1 MEELSRSLKGRI
13 AIRTFKITAD
23 ALLLRG
29 HYRISGPSGQT
40 MESALRTL
48 SPEIYGVM
56 NDPRTIDL
64 NGLEYVMDRLPR
76 GIEQCSRIVLTA
88 REDLESTSFERIVPP
103 KRRRVSYRVGD
114 NEMCFVITRGLSE
127 IYDILTHLT
136 FLHIEARKIAQQMR
150 DSEGNPA
157 QVWKELEQNLA
168 QTGELRGKDL
178 DHALWNLS
186 LLLGRTF
193 QETKEA
199 YDSFETSRR
208 EHQANNGLLRLIWD
222 LGKLMDNEMNR
233 AHDLTML
240 FTPVLGHIVLNQVYG
255 KKWAKRLWNTLIDRG
270 LQERPLHIIS
280 ANLHSVLNTLFAY
293 AASSPEM
300 RDRYRDDFYGFI
312 QVCRQEGHSVE
323 SFASGH
329 GFLSLPDESGT
340 QIDCQLID
348 TAALAGLPLHP
359 ELRVSID
366 ALPDPKPVILVM
378 DYAFGTQA
386 FEVMDELL
394 DPAAGDV
401 RVSQSPV
408 RSISIMGKAGTIC
421 GQKGDIMLATAHV
434 LEGLPHNYIVEND
447 LSREDFA
454 PDIDV
459 HAGPII
465 TVLGTSLQNRD
476 VLERFQRTSWK
487 AVGLEMEGGH
497 YQQAISAAV
506 IRGHIPRD
514 VKVRYAY
521 YASDNPLV
529 SGQTLASGSMGVAG
543 IRPTYM
549 ITKVILE
556 KILGTPAAR
565 GEPAGIGSPS
575 TEKLEEA

>member
-1 MEELSRSLKGRI
+1 MEEISRSLKGRI

-29 HYRISGPSGQT
+29 HYKISGPSGQT
-40 MESALRTL
+40 LENALRAL

-64 NGLEYVMDRLPR
+64 NGLEYVLDRLPR
-76 GIEQCSRIVLTA
+76 GIERCSRIVLTA
-88 REDLESTSFERIVPP
+88 REDLEATSFERIVPP
-103 KRRRVSYRVGD
+103 KRRRVSYRVGE

-136 FLHIEARKIAQQMR
+136 FLHIEARKIALQMR
-150 DSEGNPA
+150 DSEGNAA
-157 QVWKELEQNLA
+157 QEWKELEKNLG
-168 QTGELRGKDL
+168 QSEELQGKEL

-186 LLLGRTF
+186 LLLGRAF
-193 QETKEA
+193 HETKEA
-199 YDSFETSRR
+199 YEYFEESRV
-208 EHQANNGLLRLIWD
+208 ELQANNGLLHIIRD
-222 LGKLMDNEMNR
+222 LGKLMDSEMNR
-233 AHDLTML
+233 AHELTMM
-240 FTPVLGHIVLNQVYG
+240 FTPVLGHTILNQVYG
-255 KKWAKRLWNTLIDRG
+255 KKWAKRIWDTLSDLGLLDR
-270 LQERPLHIIS
+270 PIHIVS
-280 ANLHSVLNTLFAY
+280 ANLHSVLNTLYAY
-293 AASSPEM
+293 AAAPQEE
-300 RDRYRDDFYGFI
+300 RDKYRDDFYGLI
-312 QVCRQEGHSVE
+312 QASRQEVHHVE
-323 SFASGH
+323 KYAAGH

-340 QIDCQLID
+340 QIDCQIID
-348 TAALAGLPLHP
+348 TARLTDIPPHP
-359 ELRVSID
+359 ELRIAFD

-394 DPAAGDV
+394 DPASGEA
-401 RVSQSPV
+401 RPKQSPV
-408 RSISIMGKAGTIC
+408 RSISVMGKAGTIC
-421 GQKGDIMLATAHV
+421 GKKGDIMLANAHV
-434 LEGLPHNYIVEND
+434 LEGWPHNYIVEND
-447 LSREDFA
+447 LSRDDFA

-459 HAGPII
+459 YTGPII

-476 VLERFQRTSWK
+476 VLERFQKTSWK

-497 YQQAISAAV
+497 YQQAISAAI

-529 SGQTLASGSMGVAG
+529 SGQTLASGSMGASG

-556 KILGTPAAR
+556 KMLG
-565 GEPAGIGSPS
+565 
-575 TEKLEEA
+575 